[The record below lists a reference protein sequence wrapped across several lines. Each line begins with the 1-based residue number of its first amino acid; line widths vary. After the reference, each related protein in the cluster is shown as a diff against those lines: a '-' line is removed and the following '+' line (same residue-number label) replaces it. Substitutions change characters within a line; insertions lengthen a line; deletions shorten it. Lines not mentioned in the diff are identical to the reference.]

1 MAESRLT
8 TRGSTTVPAE
18 VRKALGLK
26 PGTRRVWHV
35 MPDGNVPV
43 PAKSKSVL
51 ELAGAVESPVEGAT
65 IEDMKAWRRHRA

>member
-1 MAESRLT
+1 M
-8 TRGSTTVPAE
+8 PAE